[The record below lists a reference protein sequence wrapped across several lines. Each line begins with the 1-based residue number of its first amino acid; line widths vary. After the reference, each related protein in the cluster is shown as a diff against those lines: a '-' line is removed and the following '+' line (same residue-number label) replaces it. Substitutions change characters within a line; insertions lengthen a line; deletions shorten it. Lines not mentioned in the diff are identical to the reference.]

1 MILRNPEWLAL
12 LPLLLLAGWL
22 FPRLSLWRPL
32 RLLLIVLAVV
42 MLARP
47 QWRRAAN
54 GIDLWVLLDG
64 SVSAEK
70 PMAKGVNEWRQ
81 LLEQGRGRDDRIFY
95 LNYAN
100 EVMRHGSEGAELY
113 ARNRTR
119 TRTGLAIS
127 QALIYAQ
134 REGGGRASRLL
145 VFTDGYATEP
155 LDGSAEKLARQGVD
169 LDYRLVRDPEP
180 VDYRVAGLRVPSRVQ
195 LGEPFVLEI
204 EVRGTEDGVVPLTI
218 LRDGRE
224 LKSTEAK
231 VTLGS
236 GIVRFTD
243 RIGAAGVV
251 EYHAQIGPARDAYS
265 GNNRHAAMVEIAG
278 GPRVLLLT
286 AYLDDPVAETL
297 RRQGFSVDLASD
309 LRALRPGQLA
319 GAKCVIFNNVPAFDL
334 PAEFLSAM
342 DFYVREQGGSLLM
355 AGGKKSFAAGGY
367 FESAIDPLL
376 PVSMEMKQEH
386 RKLMVAMAIVMDRS
400 GSMAMTVKNGF
411 TKMSLADEGAANAIR
426 FLGSQDLLT
435 VYAVD
440 SEAHVM

>member
-32 RLLLIVLAVV
+32 RLLLILLVTV

-47 QWRRAAN
+47 QWRQAAD
-54 GIDLWVLLDG
+54 GVDLWVLLDS

-81 LLEQGRGRDDRIFY
+81 LLERSRGSQDRIFF

-100 EVMRHGSEGAELY
+100 EVMQQGAEGAELY
-113 ARNRTR
+113 ARNRTQ
-119 TRTGLAIS
+119 TRTALAIT
-127 QALIYAQ
+127 QALTYAQ
-134 REGGGRASRLL
+134 REGHGKPARVLA
-145 VFTDGYATEP
+145 FTDGYSTEP
-155 LDGSAEKLARQGVD
+155 LDGIAEKLARQGVE
-169 LDYRLVRDPEP
+169 LDYRLARDPEP
-180 VDYRVAGLRVPSRVQ
+180 IDYRVAALRLPSRVQ
-195 LGEPFVLEI
+195 LGEPFMIEV
-204 EVRGTEDGVVPLTI
+204 EVRGTQDGVVPLTI

-224 LKSTEAK
+224 LKVTEVK
-231 VTLGS
+231 VSLGT
-236 GIVRFTD
+236 GLLRFTD
-243 RIGAAGVV
+243 RGGVAGVMSYEAV
-251 EYHAQIGPARDAYS
+251 IGPARDAYS
-265 GNNRHAAMVEIAG
+265 GNNRHEAMVEIAG

-286 AYLDDPVAETL
+286 AYTDDPVAETL
-297 RRQGFSVDLASD
+297 RRQGFTVEIVAD
-309 LRALRPGQLA
+309 LRNVRPGQLA

-334 PAEFLSAM
+334 PVEFLAAM

-367 FESAIDPLL
+367 FESTIDPLL

-400 GSMAMTVKNGF
+400 GSMG
-411 TKMSLADEGAANAIR
+411 
-426 FLGSQDLLT
+426 
-435 VYAVD
+435 
-440 SEAHVM
+440 